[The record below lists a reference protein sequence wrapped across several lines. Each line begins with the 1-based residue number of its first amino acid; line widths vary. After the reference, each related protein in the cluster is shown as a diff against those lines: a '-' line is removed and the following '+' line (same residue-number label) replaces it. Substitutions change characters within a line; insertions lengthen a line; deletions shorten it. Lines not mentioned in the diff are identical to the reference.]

1 MGQSR
6 KRKSCNTN
14 AIGAARRL
22 DKCSSQESPAGGV
35 PWTAKLTGAFER
47 YRKAVPETVVE
58 QMLLGQ
64 SAFSQEGRLTPWLV
78 IWLMIFQRLDAKG
91 TLGVAVRELL
101 LGPTRAFVREP
112 SGEAEK
118 ELSANTSA
126 YSQARSKLPR
136 EVAEKVSDLIFESVW
151 AEPKNLA
158 GLDKPM
164 FLLDGSSILLQ
175 HTQELVAAYPPQRN
189 QHGTSHWPV
198 MRALVAHD
206 VVCGLAVRPSWG
218 PVNGEGALSEQALAK
233 DMLARL
239 PAGCGVMGDRNFGV
253 FSMAYHASQQD
264 HPSLLRLTEA
274 RATKVNGGCKP
285 SAGTDKAVRWVPT
298 RHDRSGNPELTDQAS
313 VEGRLVVCK
322 IEGSDG
328 KPRKLYFFT
337 TLDLTPD
344 QLLEVYG
351 YRWHIETD
359 LRSLKREVGLHMLE
373 AKSKAM
379 VEKELVLAVA
389 SYNLTRSTMNQA
401 AAALNLDP
409 RRLSFSLA
417 QDTLNAFLPSFA
429 SANSDQERQKL
440 TQRMLRI
447 FEQSQLPDRTKR
459 RATPREIWPRPCA
472 YPKRKVS
479 PKRGLVA
486 KCKVPKKGG
495 A

>member
-1 MGQSR
+1 VR
-6 KRKSCNTN
+6 KQQKRQPCNTKT
-14 AIGAARRL
+14 IGATNRL
-22 DKCSSQESPAGGV
+22 ENGASQGRQLGDIWP
-35 PWTAKLTGAFER
+35 PKLTGAFER
-47 YRKAVPETVVE
+47 FRKAVPETVVE
-58 QMLLGQ
+58 QMLQGQ
-64 SAFSQEGRLTPWLV
+64 SAFSQEGRLTAWVV

-101 LGPTRAFVREP
+101 LGPTRAFVREAN
-112 SGEAEK
+112 GEAEK

-126 YSQARSKLPR
+126 YSQARSKLPL

-151 AEPKNLA
+151 AEPKSLA

-175 HTQELVAAYPPQRN
+175 HTPDLVAAYPPQRN
-189 QHGTSHWPV
+189 QHGVSHWPV

-206 VVCGLAVRPSWG
+206 VVSGLAMRPNWG
-218 PVNGEGALSEQALAK
+218 AVNGQGALSEQALAK
-233 DMLARL
+233 DMFVRL

-253 FSMAYHASQQD
+253 FSMAYHASQQN
-264 HPSLLRLTEA
+264 HPCLLRLTEA

-285 SAGTDKAVRWVPT
+285 SAGTDKAIRWLPT

-322 IEGSDG
+322 VEGTNG
-328 KPRKLYFFT
+328 KPQKLYFFT
-337 TLDLTPD
+337 TLDLTSD

-359 LRSLKREVGLHMLE
+359 LRSLKREVRLHMLQ

-389 SYNLTRSTMNQA
+389 SYNLTRATMNQA
-401 AAALNLDP
+401 SSVLNLDP

-417 QDTLNAFLPSFA
+417 QDTLNAFLPAFA
-429 SANSDQERQKL
+429 NATTDQERQQL
-440 TQRMLRI
+440 TQKMLRI
-447 FEQSQLPDRTKR
+447 FKQSQLPDRSNR
-459 RATPREIWPRPCA
+459 PSTPREIWPRPCA

-479 PKRGLVA
+479 PKRGTA
-486 KCKVPKKGG
+486 GKCKVTKKGG